1 MVRKNGRSS
10 VFVHTAAA
18 FFIAVNGESCGDIL
32 PGSSLG
38 HRRKGSF
45 AMKRRILAFLLA
57 LVMVVGMVPTSVFA
71 DMAEGTPEEVTS
83 VTEETEAPEEA
94 TEETE
99 EVPSEPEETEETEEP
114 EETEQTEETTVP
126 EEEPEVYEGVVG
138 EQVALE
144 EAAPDAHVTFTVS
157 VQGVL
162 GKTSDGEAA
171 IELPV
176 TVKDLNSDGILTYD
190 EALVALHD
198 GYCPDGYVR
207 SGYTVTK
214 VWGVADTFYK
224 YWKNGEYLTKRVD
237 FSTST
242 VAEGDKLY
250 TAVVK
255 DTEYTSDVLAS
266 FDRTEVTVDAGE
278 SFTLKLTGTKND
290 NFSGGNVAGVA
301 VGTWDNGT
309 FTALKDT
316 KTDTVGK
323 VTLSFDKADT
333 YIVSASG
340 TVAGEYYD
348 ADFEDTEDIE
358 CPITAPY
365 CVVTVNEAEK
375 PAVTANVTF
384 TISNQGV
391 LAQTPDGKDAINL
404 PVTVEDLD
412 GNGVLTFD
420 EANVA
425 LHKDYCPG
433 GYTCEDN
440 FVTNFW
446 DTLTSYKAGSYLF
459 MTNDVPIPTGVAI
472 DTVQSGDKL
481 YVAILKDQTTWSDAL
496 TFFDQKALT
505 VDAYQEFTLNLQGG
519 TTMGKGGYAQGA
531 IAGAQVGTWKDGKFT
546 ALDGI
551 KTDDKGNVTLK
562 FAEGGTYIVSA
573 NGTVKAD
580 IANWG
585 GGDGESIITVDAP
598 ITAPYCIVTVNEAE
612 APVTTVTVNFKMQD
626 DEGGQFITAFGE
638 KVSSDLA
645 ESYGYKDQVKN
656 GVSALDVLVRAH
668 EMTFDGAFD
677 KDSIRDFLDVNDQG
691 FITVFG
697 NMETMAVA
705 IIVNGQL
712 PGNGSYTVNQAKVED
727 NDTVFFGMYSDTSS
741 YSDRYAWLETADG
754 KRLTG
759 QTLYAGATV
768 DLVVKG
774 MSAMNGGEGT
784 PAAGLKLGYVNMTTG
799 EVSDLKANNLE
810 VTSDGNGKLSYT
822 IPEGMANRTVCF
834 TVSGDGI
841 MGELSVFK
849 VGDVAKETD
858 LVDIQLAIGGRLESS
873 IQPLTLSPGFEHTT
887 KNYKV
892 DALDYIEE
900 DSRYLWV
907 KVEAIPYCTASF
919 DFHGVTKDFQE
930 SELRQWRR
938 LDKLTP
944 GVENVLTLTSAAEGG
959 ITQTYT
965 VTVPM
970 EGDLNDQ
977 SIVWKTDLTE
987 DTAVALGGE
996 KTLTV
1001 EAALEKETLKPK
1013 EITYQWYSNTTA
1025 STEGGKAIE
1034 GATGASFK
1042 VPTDAKGITYYY
1054 AVASCGS
1061 LTATSGVVSVWVA
1074 TVPKSI
1080 TLKADYPYTIPNTQ
1094 SYGSLPLGGVT
1105 YIVEKGT
1112 KFHIVALDENGD
1124 ETPVTWKNGG
1134 SYGGKF
1140 DAATGEYTVSSTS
1153 YTYLTATSALDSS
1166 VTSKEKSIQVQY
1178 YQISASDK
1186 NRSVSLPVDGQK
1198 NPTVEI
1204 TGGVN
1209 KYTEWTAQIPQGVA
1223 EVTTDLTQKGD
1234 RITLK
1239 ALRPGTVNLS
1249 FVLDLGGEGDEK
1261 LTDSAVVT
1269 VKGVA
1274 VEDAEGNPAKTYL
1287 EITGAAPNPTAQLK
1301 AYVNEGRKIV
1311 SWTSENEEIATVD
1324 GSGVVTAHGVGTVLI
1339 TAEDDQGTKGGI
1351 KVVVSDDGNP
1361 TFEALELKTGFY
1373 GVVSNI
1379 TYDPAVREYTGVELK
1394 YYGSKDLTFT
1404 ANTLFN
1410 SEKLDAVASYTDAD
1424 GRQTS
1429 VSMKSGEE
1437 TVLPNLGFDK
1447 TLVTLTLTDK
1457 TDGTKQSVYTLEV
1470 TRPRDASKQI
1480 ASSGGLALMNAKG
1493 GALAPDLYKDKAE
1506 GWLFRADEAG
1516 VQQNS
1521 SYTVSYTYYNY
1532 RAYLVSGRPDF
1543 TVSIKGLT
1551 AYVHIRYSV
1560 DGGNTWKELPQGGGL
1575 TDVITF
1581 PEAKED
1587 AHAEVRV
1594 QFQLVNDKAYAAA
1607 GNTYPELVADGE
1619 KLLVKSETGTVVRE
1633 DGNYE
1638 QVGSTYNVWVEQIPD
1653 VGTPEI
1659 LTAESD
1665 LGDWYPAFTPDAT
1678 TYNLSIPSNGDLPTV
1693 TFTVSEGAAVK
1704 LGTNTA
1710 MTPGEDGSYTLK
1722 LTTSAQTVTVSTA
1735 DGSLVRKYSFSASK
1749 RIAGGADKIVDY
1761 LCINSQ
1767 YTNSGTYGL
1776 GPEAMLKGTLKSLG
1790 NFGGY
1795 ATFYFEDGLTNDP
1808 ANKYGVDFYVYGN
1821 PNPGQSFFEPGQ
1833 VWVSED
1839 GNTWYAL
1846 AGSEHYD
1853 SAIWDYSVTYTK
1865 NGTGTDWSDNY
1876 GHTQADHGKSFSW
1889 PLASNYPLSKEL
1901 ESDSFTLSG
1910 ILIPSVAGM
1919 VGNNTTSSF
1928 ATGTTFGYA
1937 DVLVNGMENPY
1948 SKNDDYSVKS
1958 AGFDLA
1964 WAVDSDGIPV
1974 DVSGKEFHYVK
1985 VVTATNIMAGVFG
1998 EKSTE
2003 VGRVFRAD
2011 STGSDVGTTAVP
2023 AVITFT
2029 ENGASYSLNLEEGKQ
2044 VYELT
2049 LPMSAVSIQVCGNA
2063 DNTYVNNQW
2072 VASGEASK
2080 PIAISA
2086 EKATLVRIIVQT
2098 GDEEPTILMLKLTG
2112 RAVTEGDKPVIT
2124 RQPQSAD
2131 YVVGQAM
2138 EALTVEAQVPSGY
2151 GKLSYQWFENT
2162 ESSIENATAI
2172 AGATESTYV
2181 LGTAEQ
2187 ASSKYY
2193 FCVVTG
2199 DLGADYSV
2207 TSDIAAITVVTVEEH
2222 ISQTLGGTGTS
2233 EDPYKIARAE
2243 DYVFVGEMVAAG
2255 YSFAGQY
2262 LTQTADVTLP
2272 EGWTPIGCL
2281 IDESVGHIG
2290 GGKNARF
2297 FSGHLDGG
2305 NNTLTVPEGG
2315 LPLFAYVTDAYV
2327 QNLKIYGTR
2336 IEGYGL
2342 VNNLEGVGLKG
2353 NAITIDGVT
2362 LLSGTKTLKSGLIGT
2377 YITKA
2382 NAFAGCSGG
2391 YLVTIRNC
2399 VAEEGVVIGYDGTE
2413 SNIGTFAGR
2422 VNGTIENCESYATV
2436 QGVDSVGGI
2445 VGVLDNA
2452 KTTVNLNIT
2461 GCTFGGTVE
2470 ASGELAGGIL
2480 GSGYI
2485 GSFAENAMRPNIEDC
2500 VVTGS
2505 ITGSNMVGGIQGGD
2519 KSVAQ
2524 TFASTPNHITG
2535 NTFSGV
2541 VTATDGDAVGSIVGY
2556 YRSLNKYDTI
2566 TGNVNTSKGALRPIG
2581 RVEYVDTSA
2590 AEHETEFGQTYI
2602 DTSSSNLPPF
2612 PGWGGWQKNS
2622 NRTDD
2627 PLGADAQI
2635 LCASS
2640 GAPKADE
2647 ANVRTLLSGKSTT
2660 LKVLDP
2666 ETGKALGKND
2676 ITWTLKD
2683 PQDVIYATVSAT
2695 GAVKAKTV
2703 LTQVKVTFA
2712 GTLKGS
2718 YYGTVYQT
2726 VTILPKTTQVEILK
2740 DGENVTGKTLSLNTT
2755 TGERLTLKAAIYP
2768 YDTGAQVTWK
2778 SSNAKIAQVVDGTV
2792 SFGGKTGTVT
2802 ITATT
2807 NDGTRVAAS
2816 VKLQVGVLTESVK
2829 IDTPAAET
2837 LRSGSSLTLK
2847 ATVTPGNPTVSGVT
2861 FKLVNA
2867 SDSAYVTL
2875 SAAGKVT
2882 AKTVNEPHKVLI
2894 YAVSKDAAAVESDPI
2909 TLTVLPKSN
2918 ETLILK
2924 SGSTYVTN
2932 GKLVSNAEKEL
2943 TLAAY
2948 TLSADDGYDERE
2960 AQNVVWTSS
2969 NAKVASVEN
2978 GKVTCHKA
2986 GTAKITAA
2994 VGKAKVSVTVQVT
3007 TLAESIN
3014 IETKNGNDFVVAS
3027 GKSLALKATV
3037 SPSTAKQKA
3046 VTWSIADGSSYA
3058 KISASGSV
3066 TANKNLT
3073 APVTVTVKA
3082 VAKDG
3087 SGAEAIKQI
3096 TVYPIAQ
3103 GVTISDV
3110 NHERTTGTLVWDMAA
3125 QDTAKF
3131 SAAVYP
3137 AKAQQ
3142 SVTWKSSNAKI
3153 AEVDQNGN
3161 VTCHKAGT
3169 VTITASANDGSGK
3182 KAAFKLNVVK
3192 RMKTLTLADG
3202 TVEGGKSLQLK
3213 AVVGP
3218 EDTTNK
3224 KLTWKVSEN
3233 AYGVKISASGKLTTK
3248 KVAEEVTVTVTASAT
3263 DGSGKAASCTVTI
3276 IPKK

>member
-1 MVRKNGRSS
+1 
-10 VFVHTAAA
+10 
-18 FFIAVNGESCGDIL
+18 
-32 PGSSLG
+32 
-38 HRRKGSF
+38 
-45 AMKRRILAFLLA
+45 MKRRILAFLLA
-57 LVMVVGMVPTSVFA
+57 LVMIVGMVPTSVFA

-126 EEEPEVYEGVVG
+126 EEEPEVYEGTVG

-144 EAAPDAHVTFTVS
+144 EAAADAHVTFTVS

-190 EALVALHD
+190 EALVALHEE
-198 GYCPDGYVR
+198 YCPDGYVR

-214 VWGVADTFYK
+214 VWGVANTFYK
-224 YWKNGEYLTKRVD
+224 YWKNGVYLTTRPEFKD
-237 FSTST
+237 ST
-242 VAEGDKLY
+242 VADGDKLY

-255 DTEYTSDVLAS
+255 DTVDTSDVLAS
-266 FDRTEVTVDAGE
+266 FDKTEVTVDAGE
-278 SFTLKLTGTKND
+278 SFTLKLTGKQNEY
-290 NFSGGNVAGVA
+290 FSGSNVAGAV

-316 KTDTVGK
+316 KTDDVGK
-323 VTLSFDKADT
+323 VTLSFDKAGI

-340 TVAGEYYD
+340 TVDGESYD
-348 ADFEDTEDIE
+348 PEYDWSDEID

-375 PAVTANVTF
+375 PAVTADVTF

-412 GNGVLTFD
+412 GNGILTYD

-433 GYTCEDN
+433 GYTCEGN

-459 MTNDVPIPTGVAI
+459 MTNDVLIPTGVTI

-481 YVAILKDQTTWSDAL
+481 YVAILKDQTTWSDAM

-505 VDAYQEFTLNLQGG
+505 VDANQEFTLNLQGG
-519 TTMGKGGYAQGA
+519 TTMGKDGYVQGA

-598 ITAPYCIVTVNEAE
+598 ISAPYCIVTVNEAE
-612 APVTTVTVNFKMQD
+612 APVTTVTVNFKVQD
-626 DEGGQFITAFGE
+626 DIGGQIITAFDE
-638 KVSSDLA
+638 EVSSDEA
-645 ESYGYKDQVKN
+645 ESYGYTDRVKN
-656 GVSALDVLVRAH
+656 GVSALDVLVKAH
-668 EMTFDGAFD
+668 ELALGSDFDEDTA
-677 KDSIRDFLDVNDQG
+677 KDYLEVSSSGWISNIMGYGEVPL
-691 FITVFG
+691 
-697 NMETMAVA
+697 A
-705 IIVNGQL
+705 IFVNGQL
-712 PGNGSYTVNQAKVED
+712 PGDGSYTVDQAKVED
-727 NDTVFFGMYSDTSS
+727 NDTVFFGMYSDTTG
-741 YSDRYAWLETADG
+741 YTDRYAWLETADG
-754 KRLTG
+754 QRLTG

-799 EVSDLKANNLE
+799 GVSDLKANSLE
-810 VTSDGNGKLSYT
+810 ITSDGNGKLSYT

-849 VGDVAKETD
+849 VGDVVKETD
-858 LVDIQLAIGGRLESS
+858 LIDIQLAIGGRLESS
-873 IQPLTLSPGFEHTT
+873 IQPLTLSPEFEHTT
-887 KNYKV
+887 KNYRV

-907 KVEAIPYCTASF
+907 KVEAIPYCTAGF
-919 DFHGVTKDFQE
+919 DFHGVTKDFKE

-970 EGDLNDQ
+970 EGDLSDQ

-987 DTAVALGGE
+987 DTAVAPGGE

-1025 STEGGKAIE
+1025 STEGGKIIE

-1074 TVPKSI
+1074 TAPKSI
-1080 TLKADYPYTIPNTQ
+1080 TLTSDYPYTADSDWIMA
-1094 SYGSLPLGGVT
+1094 LGGKT
-1105 YIVEKGT
+1105 YYADSGEQIHVRA
-1112 KFHIVALDENGD
+1112 VDENGD
-1124 ETPVTWKNGG
+1124 DTPVKWAVQA
-1134 SYGGKF
+1134 YGGTF
-1140 DAATGEYTVSSTS
+1140 DAKTGIYTVN
-1153 YTYLTATSALDSS
+1153 YAANCFLTATSLIDPTVASEEKALQVEGYKFSTYQKTQTRTLSS
-1166 VTSKEKSIQVQY
+1166 DGQTVTST
-1178 YQISASDK
+1178 
-1186 NRSVSLPVDGQK
+1186 SVSGGVDGH
-1198 NPTVEI
+1198 NTWVLNDPDGI
-1204 TGGVN
+1204 
-1209 KYTEWTAQIPQGVA
+1209 AAI
-1223 EVTTDLTQKGD
+1223 TTDLSKGP
-1234 RITLK
+1234 RSINLEFY
-1239 ALRPGTVNLS
+1239 RPGTVTVTFTADVGPDSLP
-1249 FVLDLGGEGDEK
+1249 K
-1261 LTDSAVVT
+1261 LTDTATIT
-1269 VKGVA
+1269 VNGVG
-1274 VEDAEGNPAKTYL
+1274 VESTEGTRSRIDL
-1287 EITGAAPNPTAQLK
+1287 EISAEDPEPTVSLK
-1301 AYVNEGRKIV
+1301 AYLMEGRTIA
-1311 SWTSENEEIATVD
+1311 SWASADDTVATVD
-1324 GSGVVTAHGVGTVLI
+1324 DNGVVTAKGIGSTII
-1339 TAEDDQGTKGGI
+1339 TAADDQGSKGGI
-1351 KVVVSDDGNP
+1351 KIVVTDAAMP
-1361 TFEALELKTGFY
+1361 TLETLAFY
-1373 GVVSNI
+1373 GNAWSGL
-1379 TYDPAVREYTGVELK
+1379 TGLSFQPKTFAYTGLK
-1394 YYGSKDLTFT
+1394 LRT
-1404 ANTLFN
+1404 ANDRLEILASTKYSDKLEAVATYTD
-1410 SEKLDAVASYTDAD
+1410 EKGTEQTVAVASGSSTNL
-1424 GRQTS
+1424 
-1429 VSMKSGEE
+1429 V
-1437 TVLPNLGFDK
+1437 PNIAFG
-1447 TLVTLTLTDK
+1447 TNTLTLTLTRKDNK
-1457 TDGTKQSVYTLEV
+1457 DVKSVYTFEI
-1470 TRPRDASKQI
+1470 TRPRDTAKAYLSYN
-1480 ASSGGLALMNAKG
+1480 GGLTVLAGDGSALR
-1493 GALAPDLYKDKAE
+1493 PDLYKNKAE
-1506 GWLFRADEAG
+1506 GFLFNAKEDG
-1516 VQQNS
+1516 TLIGTNYSFSNS
-1521 SYTVSYTYYNY
+1521 TYFY
-1532 RAYLVSGRPDF
+1532 RTYLQDARESF
-1543 TVSIKGLT
+1543 TLNTKAASVYG
-1551 AYVHIRYSV
+1551 HIRYSV
-1560 DGGNTWKELPQGGGL
+1560 DDGEWTELAQGGGR
-1575 TDVITF
+1575 TAEISF
-1581 PEAKED
+1581 PA
-1587 AHAEVRV
+1587 AENGNAVV
-1594 QFQLVNDKAYAAA
+1594 KVTIQLVNDSVYTES
-1607 GNTYPELVADGE
+1607 GNAF
-1619 KLLVKSETGTVVRE
+1619 
-1633 DGNYE
+1633 
-1638 QVGSTYNVWVEQIPD
+1638 
-1653 VGTPEI
+1653 PEI
-1659 LTAESD
+1659 VEHNQNGIVYTVWAEQLPSPESIQMLTAETAT
-1665 LGDWYPAFTPDAT
+1665 GYWYPAFSSDHYDYSISVAHGESAPALTYTVANGLTVTVDGEAQTPDEAGNYT
-1678 TYNLSIPSNGDLPTV
+1678 LALVGDRK
-1693 TFTVSEGAAVK
+1693 AVK
-1704 LGTNTA
+1704 LTSSDGEFSREYSFYCAERAENTA
-1710 MTPGEDGSYTLK
+1710 DK
-1722 LTTSAQTVTVSTA
+1722 VVDALT
-1735 DGSLVRKYSFSASK
+1735 
-1749 RIAGGADKIVDY
+1749 
-1761 LCINSQ
+1761 INSQ
-1767 YTNSGTYGL
+1767 YTNISYGL
-1776 GPEAMLKGTLKSLG
+1776 GLENTLAGKTKSLG

-1795 ATFYFEDGLTNDP
+1795 ITFYFEDGLKDDPTNQ
-1808 ANKYGVDFYVYGN
+1808 YGVDFYIDGN
-1821 PNPGQSFFEPGQ
+1821 AFVDTTTGTGVGSMEPGQ

-1839 GNTWYAL
+1839 GDTWYAL
-1846 AGSEHYD
+1846 AGSEHYG
-1853 SAIWDYSVTYTK
+1853 SAIWDYTVTYTK
-1865 NGTGTDWSDNY
+1865 DGDGTHWSDNY
-1876 GHTQADHGKSFSW
+1876 GNTDVSSYGRAFQW
-1889 PLASNYPLSKEL
+1889 PLAANYPLNSLLKN
-1901 ESDSFTLSG
+1901 DTITLSG
-1910 ILIPSVAGM
+1910 ILIPSNKGI
-1919 VGNNTTSSF
+1919 VGTDDFSTTSSG
-1928 ATGTTFGYA
+1928 ARFGYVDTA
-1937 DVLVNGMENPY
+1937 PNGRNNPY
-1948 SKNDDYSVKS
+1948 ADNRDYKNESS
-1958 AGFDLA
+1958 GFDLS
-1964 WAVDSDGIPV
+1964 WAVDASGNPV

-1985 VVTATNIMAGVFG
+1985 VVTASNILAGAIN

-2003 VGRVFRAD
+2003 VSGIYRAV
-2011 STGSDVGTTAVP
+2011 STGSDVGTTAAP
-2023 AVITFT
+2023 TAITFT
-2029 ENGASYSLNLEEGKQ
+2029 ENGGSHTLQLEKGKQ
-2044 VYELT
+2044 IYELA
-2049 LPMSAVSIQVCGNA
+2049 LPMDSVSIQVDSDAENV
-2063 DNTYVNNQW
+2063 YVNNQW
-2072 VASGEASK
+2072 IPAGEAST
-2080 PIAISA
+2080 PFAIRSD
-2086 EKATLVRIIVQT
+2086 KQTLVRIIVQT
-2098 GDEEPTILMLKLTG
+2098 GEEEPAIVLLKLTG
-2112 RAVTEGDKPVIT
+2112 RSATEADRPIIT
-2124 RQPQSAD
+2124 QQPQSAS
-2131 YVVGQAM
+2131 YTVGQEMQGLA
-2138 EALTVEAQVPSGY
+2138 VEAVINSGF
-2151 GKLSYQWFENT
+2151 GKVNYQWYENT
-2162 ESSIENATAI
+2162 ENTTEGATAI
-2172 AGATESTYV
+2172 EGATASTLA
-2181 LGTAEQ
+2181 LGTAK
-2187 ASSKYY
+2187 AAGTKYY

-2199 DLGADYSV
+2199 AVGADYSA
-2207 TSDIAAITVVTVEEH
+2207 TSDIAEVKIKSLEEAIA
-2222 ISQTLGGTGTS
+2222 QTLGGTGTS
-2233 EDPYKIARAE
+2233 EDPYKITKAE
-2243 DYVFVGEMVAAG
+2243 DYVFVREMVASG

-2262 LTQTADVTLP
+2262 LAQTADVTLP

-2281 IDESVGHIG
+2281 IDPSVGHIG
-2290 GGKNARF
+2290 GGSNARF
-2297 FSGHLDGG
+2297 FSGHLDGQG
-2305 NNTLTVPEGG
+2305 NTLTVPEGG

-2327 QNLKIYGTR
+2327 QNLKIYGSR

-2382 NAFAGCSGG
+2382 NAFAGCSGT
-2391 YLVTIRNC
+2391 YHVTIRNC

-2436 QGVDSVGGI
+2436 KGVDNVGGI
-2445 VGVLDNA
+2445 AGILDNSY
-2452 KTTVNLNIT
+2452 TTFNIT

-2485 GSFAENAMRPNIEDC
+2485 GLWADNSVRPNIESC

-2519 KSVAQ
+2519 KSVIQ
-2524 TFASTPNHITG
+2524 TFRTSPNHITG

-2541 VTATDGDAVGSIVGY
+2541 VSATDGEAVGSIVGY
-2556 YRSLNKYDTI
+2556 YRGLNAYDTI
-2566 TGNVNTSKGALRPIG
+2566 SGNFNTSKGALSPIG
-2581 RVEYVDTSA
+2581 QVGYVDTSA
-2590 AEHETEFGQTYI
+2590 VNHETTVGLNYFN
-2602 DTSSSNLPPF
+2602 SSSGSF
-2612 PGWGGWQKNS
+2612 PTVSGYRGWVKNS

-2627 PLGADAQI
+2627 PLGADAQT

-2647 ANVRTLLSGKSTT
+2647 TNVRTLLSGKSTT

-2683 PQDVIYATVSAT
+2683 PQDAIYATVSAT

-2712 GTLKGS
+2712 GTLKGN

-2755 TGERLTLKAAIYP
+2755 TGEKLMLKAAIYP

-2792 SFGGKTGTVT
+2792 SFAGKTGTVT

-2909 TLTVLPKSN
+2909 TLTILPKSN

-2948 TLSADDGYDERE
+2948 TLSADDGYDEHE

-2978 GKVTCHKA
+2978 GKVTCVNA

-3125 QDTAKF
+3125 RDTAKF

-3182 KAAFKLNVVK
+3182 KATFKLNVVK
-3192 RMKTLTLADG
+3192 RMQTLTLADG
-3202 TVEGGKSLQLK
+3202 IVEGGKSLQLK

-3248 KVAEEVTVTVTASAT
+3248 KVPEEVTVTVTASAT
-3263 DGSGKAASCTVTI
+3263 DGSGKTASCTVTI
-3276 IPKK
+3276 TPKK